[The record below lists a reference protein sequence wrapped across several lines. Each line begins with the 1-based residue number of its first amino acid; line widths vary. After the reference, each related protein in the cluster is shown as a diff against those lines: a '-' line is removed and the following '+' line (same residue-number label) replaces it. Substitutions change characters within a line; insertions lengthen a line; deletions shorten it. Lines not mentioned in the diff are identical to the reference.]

1 MFKQRL
7 SRLLQRVAPLRWL
20 MLLTV
25 GLFGPKHHVGAV
37 GVVFNDEG
45 EVLLVEHVFRP
56 NYNWGLPGGW
66 VERGE
71 NPADTV
77 RREFEEELGATLE
90 IKQLLLCDVQG
101 KEPGGTT
108 PRGLALA
115 YYGRLA
121 KENIDLSSASHAF
134 EVLSIAWVDPAAI
147 EWRLAP
153 FQQRAIDVG
162 KEVFEQEER
171 NPGVNFRS
179 FPML

>member
-7 SRLLQRVAPLRWL
+7 SRLLQRIAPLRWL

-25 GLFGPKHHVGAV
+25 ELFGPQHHVGAV

-77 RREFEEELGATLE
+77 RREFEEELGTKLD
-90 IKQLLLCDVQG
+90 IKRLLVCDVQG

-121 KENIDLSSASHAF
+121 KDDLDLPFVSHIC
-134 EVLSIAWVDPAAI
+134 EILSVQWVDPNAI

-153 FQQRAIDVG
+153 FQQKAIELG
-162 KEVFEQEER
+162 KKVFEEEIASSGLPR
-171 NPGVNFRS
+171 
-179 FPML
+179 

>member
-7 SRLLQRVAPLRWL
+7 SHLLRRVAPLRWL

-25 GLFGPKHHVGAV
+25 ELFGPKNHVGAV
-37 GVVFNDEG
+37 GVVFNDDG

-77 RREFEEELGATLE
+77 RREFEEELGVGLE

-121 KENIDLSSASHAF
+121 KEKIDLSAASHAF
-134 EVLSIAWVDPAAI
+134 EVLSISWVDPNAI
-147 EWRLAP
+147 QWRLAP
-153 FQQRAIDVG
+153 FQQKAIELG
-162 KEVFEQEER
+162 QEIFEQEFG
-171 NPGVNFRS
+171 P
-179 FPML
+179 PH

>member
-20 MLLTV
+20 MLLAV
-25 GLFGPKHHVGAV
+25 ELFGPQHHVGAV
-37 GVVFNDEG
+37 AVVFNNKG

-77 RREFEEELGATLE
+77 RREFKEELGTTLT

-101 KEPGGTT
+101 REPGGTT

-115 YYGRLA
+115 YYGSLA
-121 KENIDLSSASHAF
+121 QEDIDFSAASHRF
-134 EVLSIAWVDPAAI
+134 EILSVQWVDPQAI
-147 EWRLAP
+147 PWRLAP
-153 FQQRAIDVG
+153 FQQKAIEIG
-162 KEVFEQEER
+162 REVFQREMASPKLPR
-171 NPGVNFRS
+171 
-179 FPML
+179 